1 MANDIRIIDITKA
14 HILKFYKSAS
24 KADREWI
31 LERTEYWI
39 KEKGERYYFPP
50 FRTEFARKFYP
61 SLFVK
66 KTAAKQPT
74 LFDELKRID
83 VQIKAATQENSTPT
97 TTNKKKNKRRRNKNK
112 TAA

>member
-1 MANDIRIIDITKA
+1 MTNNIRIIDITKA
-14 HILKFYKSAS
+14 HILKLYKSAS
-24 KADREWI
+24 QADREWI

-39 KEKGERYYFPP
+39 KKKGEKYYFPP

-66 KTAAKQPT
+66 KTAEKQPT

-83 VQIKAATQENSTPT
+83 EQIKTATQENSMPN
-97 TTNKKKNKRRRNKNK
+97 TNKKKNKRRRNKNK

>member
-1 MANDIRIIDITKA
+1 MANEIRIIDITKE
-14 HILKFYKSAS
+14 HVLKLYKSAS

-83 VQIKAATQENSTPT
+83 DQIKAATQETATPT
-97 TTNKKKNKRRRNKNK
+97 ANKKKNKRRRNRNK